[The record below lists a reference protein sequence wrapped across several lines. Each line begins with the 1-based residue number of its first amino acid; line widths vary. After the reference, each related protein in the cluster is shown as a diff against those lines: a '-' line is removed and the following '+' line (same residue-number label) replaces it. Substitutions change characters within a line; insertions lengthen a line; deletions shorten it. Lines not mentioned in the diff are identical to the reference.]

1 MKTVVRGALVTVLL
15 ASMAFGST
23 VLRFN
28 NWQLTKRADV
38 ILHGKCTKATPRD
51 GKNGMVVTDYEFE
64 VVELLK
70 GGDATQKTLT
80 FTALGGKL
88 EDHGTTIS
96 GSPTYSVGEESI
108 LFLDSV
114 HPKTGCRTAIGL
126 AQGKFAVKTEEG
138 TSKKHLVRDLG
149 GLRLVDKDG
158 RLVGIQAAD
167 GPKLYLEIFLKEIKG
182 YLQGGK
188 PDGSDKSD
196 PGEKK

>member
-1 MKTVVRGALVTVLL
+1 MKTFVRGALVTVLL

-64 VVELLK
+64 VIELIK
-70 GGDATQKTLT
+70 GGDATSPKTFT

-96 GSPTYSVGEESI
+96 GSPTYTVGEESI

-149 GLRLVDKDG
+149 GLRLVDQNG

-167 GPKLYLEIFLKEIKG
+167 GPKLYLEVFMKEIKG
-182 YLQGGK
+182 YLQGTK
-188 PDGSDKSD
+188 PEKSD
-196 PGEKK
+196 NPGEKK